1 MGIGKMHDFRL
12 LKTSEVKFG
21 KLVKVIADKGY
32 QGITKIH
39 ELSQTPLKKPRGGK
53 LTSSQKKY
61 NRELNRLRVVV
72 EHVNRRLKIFKILS
86 YQYRNRHR
94 RFGLRSNLIAGIY
107 NYELSLKA

>member
-1 MGIGKMHDFRL
+1 MHDFRL
-12 LKTSEVKFG
+12 LKTSEVSFG

-53 LTSSQKKY
+53 LTSSQKKS

-86 YQYRNRHR
+86 ERYRNRHR
-94 RFGLRSNLIAGIY
+94 RFGLRANLIAGIY
-107 NYELSLKA
+107 NYELSREA